1 MPRKTLSVLVPTFN
15 AAKYVVET
23 TESILKQSRM
33 PDEIIFSD
41 DASSDNTVEI
51 LEDYASRYRGL
62 IRILR
67 NDKNLGFAGNRQRL
81 LEAAKCE
88 MVKFF
93 DDDDIMHP
101 CLLELL
107 AALLECGQYDLAAC
121 SVLNFANND
130 INQVISD
137 FPVRLREWNEPVWA
151 HHIAVAGHVI
161 NKMHDKEILMKVGGF
176 RHVRVPSED
185 FHLDIL
191 LMKSGARL
199 GIIAEYLVYHRARKV
214 PRTIDLDKLM
224 AYSFLDLKET
234 VEELVANGSFE
245 GHPKQRK
252 ILADRLWHMGRLL
265 SDSGQFDLAIEA
277 FAASRKL
284 LNQGIVHGGF
294 FYKIVATF
302 LGIGAAEKMRCQLS
316 KIKNKAR

>member
-1 MPRKTLSVLVPTFN
+1 MPKKSLSVLVPTFN

-67 NDKNLGFAGNRQRL
+67 NDKNLGLAGNRQRL

-107 AALLECGQYDLAAC
+107 AALLECGEYDVTAC
-121 SVLNFANND
+121 SVLNFYNND
-130 INQVISD
+130 INQISGD
-137 FPVRLREWNEPVWA
+137 FPVRLREWNEPPWA

-161 NKMHDKEILMKVGGF
+161 NKMHDKKFLIEAGGF
-176 RHVRVPSED
+176 KNLIGPGED
-185 FHLDIL
+185 FHLDLI
-191 LMKSGARL
+191 LMKLGARL
-199 GIIAEYLVYHRARKV
+199 GIVAEHLVYHRCRETPRSFTNKQLLENAFEFLSETINELSARG
-214 PRTIDLDKLM
+214 
-224 AYSFLDLKET
+224 
-234 VEELVANGSFE
+234 NFE

-265 SDSGQFDLAIEA
+265 SDSGQFDLAMEA

>member
-1 MPRKTLSVLVPTFN
+1 MPKKSLSVLVPTFN

-33 PDEIIFSD
+33 PDEIIFCD
-41 DASSDNTVEI
+41 DVSTDNTVDI
-51 LEDYASRYRGL
+51 LQDYASRYKGL
-62 IRILR
+62 IRVLR
-67 NDKNLGFAGNRQRL
+67 NEKNLGLAGNRQRL
-81 LEAAKCE
+81 LEATNCD

-93 DDDDIMHP
+93 DDDDIMHR

-107 AALLECGQYDLAAC
+107 AALLECGEYDVTAC
-121 SVLNFANND
+121 SVLNFDNND
-130 INQVISD
+130 INQISGD
-137 FPVRLREWNEPVWA
+137 FPVRLREWNEPPWA
-151 HHIAVAGHVI
+151 HHIAIAGHVI
-161 NKMHDKEILMKVGGF
+161 NKMHDRKFLLQAGGFQNLKGPGEDFQLDLVLMKVG
-176 RHVRVPSED
+176 
-185 FHLDIL
+185 
-191 LMKSGARL
+191 ARI
-199 GIIAEYLVYHRARKV
+199 GIVADHLVYHRSRKT
-214 PRTIDLDKLM
+214 PRTFTNEQLM
-224 AYSFLDLKET
+224 NNAFRFLQEA
-234 VEELVANGSFE
+234 VNEIESRGNFS

-265 SDSGQFDLAIEA
+265 SDGGQFDLAMEA

-284 LNQGIVHGGF
+284 LNQGIVYGGF